1 MKYILG
7 ILFLVICTNYTYCA
21 DPLIELEPMPTLTEF
36 QTYEDS
42 EAWFYNQM
50 LEYYKTA
57 AVYSFQI
64 EYLGAKPNTK
74 VLKPNFDDLESLEFK
89 KLKKYYKNAEALRV
103 QLLALPE
110 GEGNQKISELKQ
122 KISKLESKN
131 RVLSD
136 SNFVLQINADNADF
150 YKSRYQESLKQIDS
164 FRIELTDN
172 LNRHNSELIEMN
184 RQLLRADNNK
194 YSIVSLGLFGT
205 QHYFGNSKV
214 QELLS
219 PGVSLTI
226 NPGKVFGIGRIL
238 EFWTD
243 YSYLLNNVNDA
254 YNNTLSN
261 GVHKISAGLSYR
273 IELQDLMRTDDYKL
287 HFNVGL
293 GYFYNFSESVNTNYA
308 TNNSFGNTVKLE
320 LGFENFSRYFPLEI
334 FIQVDFNKFNKDL
347 KMLNTVIVSDNSWLT
362 NYSIGIKLPLWQ
374 SIGYLN

>member
-1 MKYILG
+1 M
-7 ILFLVICTNYTYCA
+7 
-21 DPLIELEPMPTLTEF
+21 
-36 QTYEDS
+36 
-42 EAWFYNQM
+42 
-50 LEYYKTA
+50 
-57 AVYSFQI
+57 
-64 EYLGAKPNTK
+64 
-74 VLKPNFDDLESLEFK
+74 
-89 KLKKYYKNAEALRV
+89 
-103 QLLALPE
+103 
-110 GEGNQKISELKQ
+110 
-122 KISKLESKN
+122 
-131 RVLSD
+131 
-136 SNFVLQINADNADF
+136 
-150 YKSRYQESLKQIDS
+150 
-164 FRIELTDN
+164 
-172 LNRHNSELIEMN
+172 
-184 RQLLRADNNK
+184 
-194 YSIVSLGLFGT
+194 GLFGT